1 MDKKY
6 LVQLEKEVIGITVN
20 DEKGQSSIYVHDG
33 LTEESTVHEVTL
45 EPVGLSGLYLLM
57 IDNVPYELHIESKNE
72 NLEIIFGRETFLV
85 NPIPWIDQDS
95 VALVESNDT
104 SDSVLTAFMAG
115 VVGEVLVSNGDS
127 VKSGEVLLIIESMKM
142 NNEITAPTSGN
153 IEGLNLDIGAQVEEG
168 EILLRISST

>member
-1 MDKKY
+1 M
-6 LVQLEKEVIGITVN
+6 
-20 DEKGQSSIYVHDG
+20 
-33 LTEESTVHEVTL
+33 
-45 EPVGLSGLYLLM
+45 
-57 IDNVPYELHIESKNE
+57 
-72 NLEIIFGRETFLV
+72 
-85 NPIPWIDQDS
+85 
-95 VALVESNDT
+95 VESNDT

>member
-57 IDNVPYELHIESKNE
+57 VDNVPFELHIESKNE

-95 VALVESNDT
+95 IASVQSEDT
-104 SDSVLTAFMAG
+104 SDSVLTAFMSG
-115 VVGEVLVSNGDS
+115 VVAEVLVSNGDS
-127 VKSGEVLLIIESMKM
+127 VTGGEVLLIIESMKM
-142 NNEITAPTSGN
+142 NNEITAPSSGN
-153 IEGLNLDIGAQVEEG
+153 IEGLNLEIGAQVQEG
-168 EILLRISST
+168 DLLLRILSA

>member
-20 DEKGQSSIYVHDG
+20 DEKGQSSIYVHDD

-95 VALVESNDT
+95 LASVQSDDT
-104 SDSVLTAFMAG
+104 SDSVLTAFMSG
-115 VVGEVLVSNGDS
+115 VVAEVLVSNGDS
-127 VKSGEVLLIIESMKM
+127 VTGGEVLLIIESMKM
-142 NNEITAPTSGN
+142 NNEITAPSSGN
-153 IEGLNLDIGAQVEEG
+153 IEGLNLEIGAQVQEG
-168 EILLRISST
+168 DLLLRILSA

>member
-6 LVQLEKEVIGITVN
+6 LVQLNNEVIGISMSSL
-20 DEKGQSSIYVHDG
+20 EGQSSVYVHDD
-33 LTEESTVHEVTL
+33 LTEEGTDHVATL

-57 IDNVPYELHIESKNE
+57 IDKVPYELHIESKGE
-72 NLEIIFGRETFLV
+72 ELEIVFGRETFLV